1 MKLKD
6 GSCELK
12 VIISEKVSEE
22 LRIVELLFRK
32 KLYLFLKTAVPTATT
47 FVCFINT
54 FCLGMLKNTLVN
66 TELNQTQTFP
76 WKSLPWSR
84 VDGACM
90 QIAHYNHRLYF
101 TLARI

>member
-32 KLYLFLKTAVPTATT
+32 KLYLLLKTAAPTATT

-54 FCLGMLKNTLVN
+54 FCLRMMKILWLI
-66 TELNQTQTFP
+66 Q
-76 WKSLPWSR
+76 SLIR
-84 VDGACM
+84 
-90 QIAHYNHRLYF
+90 HRPFHGKAYHGVE
-101 TLARI
+101 